1 VRRTRKS
8 GRRRRA
14 LGGVLSLAVVAA
26 FLATPF
32 WWHTR
37 MHEITA
43 IDELK
48 ERFNEDR
55 GVTRLLLL
63 LSRT

>member
-1 VRRTRKS
+1 
-8 GRRRRA
+8 
-14 LGGVLSLAVVAA
+14 VLTLAAVVATL
-26 FLATPF
+26 FATAL
-32 WWHTR
+32 WRRSR